1 MLNLGTSKYNIQIAS
16 MILVTG
22 ANGLVGAAIVRHL
35 LKKNLVVRALKR
47 SGSDTKSLSDV
58 ASQIEWVE
66 GDVLDVASL
75 EKAMQGVSQVVHA
88 AAMVFFSPKE
98 RSLMYKVN
106 VEGTANVVNMCMA
119 MKIKK
124 LGFISSVAALGRPD
138 LTQIDDSKTIS
149 INEQQKWEDSPLNSH
164 YAKSKYQAELEVW
177 RGVAEGLPAVIVNP
191 SIILGEGDWTRSSS
205 QLFKYV
211 FDQNKFYTDGL
222 VNYID
227 LWDVAAITVRLLL
240 SDIENE
246 RFVLN
251 AGTTTYKDLFEQMAK
266 GFDQKPPTIRISP
279 FMSQILWRVEAIR
292 SFFTGKNP
300 LITRETAKSA
310 TTRFDY
316 DSSKIQQALNFTFI
330 PLSSTIERV
339 TNNINRVLSFRK
351 NI

>member
-1 MLNLGTSKYNIQIAS
+1 

-22 ANGLVGAAIVRHL
+22 ANGLVGAAIVRQL

-47 SGSDTKSLSDV
+47 SQSDVSTLSDV
-58 ASQIEWVE
+58 ASDIEWVE
-66 GDVLDVASL
+66 GDVLDIASL
-75 EKAMQGVSQVVHA
+75 EIAMQGVSMVIHA

-106 VEGTANVVNMCMA
+106 VEGTANVVNVCMA
-119 MKIKK
+119 MKVKK
-124 LGFISSVAALGRPD
+124 LAFISSIAALGRPD
-138 LTQIDDSKTIS
+138 LAHADTQKTIY
-149 INEQQKWEDSPLNSH
+149 INEEQKWEDSPLNSH

-211 FDQNKFYTDGL
+211 YDQKKFYTEGL
-222 VNYID
+222 VNYVD
-227 LWDVAAITVRLLL
+227 VLDVAAVTVRLLL
-240 SDIENE
+240 SDVENE

-251 AGTTTYKDLFEQMAK
+251 AGTTTYKDLFEQIAK
-266 GFDQKPPTIRISP
+266 GFGQKPPSIRISP
-279 FMSQILWRVEAIR
+279 FMSEILWRIEAIR

-310 TTRFDY
+310 RSRFAY
-316 DSSKIQQALNFTFI
+316 DSTKIQKALNFVFI
-330 PLSSTIERV
+330 PLSETIGRV
-339 TNNINRVLSFRK
+339 TENIK
-351 NI
+351 K